1 MHIGKY
7 ERLVVR
13 IGIGLL
19 LIGSII
25 EGIKRI
31 QYGPH
36 PELKHVRT
44 IRTVPL
50 K

>member
-1 MHIGKY
+1 MKIDKY
-7 ERLVVR
+7 ERLVVK

-19 LIGSII
+19 LMGSII

-36 PELKHVRT
+36 PQMIGVLLYKT
-44 IRTVPL
+44 
-50 K
+50 